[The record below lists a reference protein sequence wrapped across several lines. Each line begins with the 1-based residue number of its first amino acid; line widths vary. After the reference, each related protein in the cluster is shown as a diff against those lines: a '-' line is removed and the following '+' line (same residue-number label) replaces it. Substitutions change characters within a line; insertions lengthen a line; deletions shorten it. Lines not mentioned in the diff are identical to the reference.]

1 MNIYFSKL
9 KWVVKWLNN
18 KYMILTKKNRIDDF
32 TKRGWWGEE
41 TLYSLFQDAVTSSGD
56 QEALVDPEN
65 RADITGDAP
74 KRLSFNEIDKT
85 VERYASIFFEQGLRK
100 DDIALI
106 QLPNVVELPMIYL
119 ALSKLGIICSPIPM
133 QYGAYEIN
141 SIIAETMPKA
151 FISIQTFNNNAH
163 AEQFSSAFTNGEIK
177 LALGEIE
184 NFIDLHNYNPVSDA
198 YESQQLYAQD
208 NPITANDI
216 FTICWTSGTT
226 GTPKGVPRS
235 HNLWLPM
242 AKAAG
247 YVSETEE
254 GDTLLN
260 PFPMINMASIGGFLF
275 NWFLCKGK
283 LIQHHPFD
291 LNVFLNQ
298 IASEDVK
305 YTIAPPAIMNMLLNN
320 PAILDQQDLSS
331 LRCIGC
337 GGAPLSEWMVESF
350 QNTYNLTVQNI
361 FGSNEGA
368 TLLSARN
375 EIEDPHLRAQYF
387 PRFGVDGLDWSNPVS
402 KLVKTKLISVETNKE
417 INEPGQPGELLISG
431 ATVFDG
437 YWNAPEANA
446 EVFDEDGFFRTGDL
460 FEISPEDTEKKF
472 YKFCGRCKDLIIRGG
487 MNISPEELDNLLSSH
502 HKMLEVAVTGYDDD
516 ILGEKVG
523 VVAVVAEGDTISL
536 DEIIDFLK
544 DKQIAKYKM
553 PEDLRVID
561 VLPKNPVGKVLRREL
576 KDLFN

>member
-1 MNIYFSKL
+1 
-9 KWVVKWLNN
+9 
-18 KYMILTKKNRIDDF
+18 MILTKINRIQTF
-32 TKRGWWGEE
+32 TEKGWWGDE
-41 TLYSLFQDAVTSSGD
+41 TLYSLFQDALTSCKK

-65 RADITGDAP
+65 RQDITGDAP
-74 KRLSFNEIDKT
+74 KRLSFDDIDKT
-85 VERYASIFFEQGLRK
+85 VERYATIFFEHGLRK
-100 DDIALI
+100 DDIAII
-106 QLPNVVELPMIYL
+106 QLPNIVELPMVYL

-133 QYGAYEIN
+133 QYGAYEIT
-141 SIIAETMPKA
+141 SIIAETEPKA
-151 FISIQTFNNNAH
+151 FISIETFNSTSH
-163 AEQFSSAFTNGEIK
+163 AEQFSSVFNNGEVK
-177 LALGEIE
+177 FALGEIE
-184 NFIDLHNYNPVSDA
+184 NFINLHDYNPADEY
-198 YESQQLYAQD
+198 YESQQSHVSD

-242 AKAAG
+242 AKAAAF
-247 YVSETEE
+247 VSETEK

-275 NWFLCKGK
+275 NWLLCKGK
-283 LIQHHPFD
+283 LVQHHPFD

-298 IASEDVK
+298 ISSEDVK

-320 PAILDQQDLSS
+320 PAILDKQDLSS

-337 GGAPLSEWMVESF
+337 GGAPLSEWMVETF
-350 QNTYNLTVQNI
+350 QNKYNLTVQNI

-375 EIEDPHLRAQYF
+375 EIEDPHLRAKYF
-387 PRFGVDGLDWSNPVS
+387 PRFGVEGFDWSNPVS
-402 KLVKTKLISVETNKE
+402 KLVKTKLISIETNTE
-417 INEPGQPGELLISG
+417 ISDPGQPGELLISG

-446 EVFDEDGFFRTGDL
+446 EVFDDEGFFRTGDL
-460 FEISPEDTEKKF
+460 FEISPKDTQMRF

-487 MNISPEELDNLLSSH
+487 MNISPEELDNLLSAH
-502 HKMLEVAVTGYDDD
+502 PKMLEVAVTGYDDD

-523 VVAVVAEGDTISL
+523 VVAVVAEGETISL
-536 DEIIDFLK
+536 DEIIEFLR
-544 DKQIAKYKM
+544 DQQIAKYKM
-553 PEDLRVID
+553 PEDLRLID
-561 VLPKNPVGKVLRREL
+561 ALPKNPVGKVLRREL

>member
-1 MNIYFSKL
+1 
-9 KWVVKWLNN
+9 
-18 KYMILTKKNRIDDF
+18 MILSNSKRIQNL
-32 TKRGWWGEE
+32 TKRGWWGED
-41 TLYSLFQDAVTSSGD
+41 TLYSLFQDALISCRD
-56 QEALVDPEN
+56 QEALIDPDNRVDL
-65 RADITGDAP
+65 TGDMP
-74 KRLSFNEIDKT
+74 KRLSFDEIDKT
-85 VERYASIFFEQGLRK
+85 VERYASIFYEQELRK
-100 DDIALI
+100 DDIAII
-106 QLPNVVELPMIYL
+106 QLPNIVELPIVYL
-119 ALSKLGIICSPIPM
+119 ALSKLGVICSPIPM
-133 QYGAYEIN
+133 QYGAYEITN
-141 SIIAETMPKA
+141 IIAETKPKA
-151 FISIQTFNNNAH
+151 FISISIFNNNSH
-163 AEQFSSAFTNGEIK
+163 AEQFSSVFGNGELK
-177 LALGEIE
+177 FALGEIDS
-184 NFIDLHNYNPVSDA
+184 FINLHDCYPASEVYQSQHSYSQANPV
-198 YESQQLYAQD
+198 
-208 NPITANDI
+208 TANDI

-226 GTPKGVPRS
+226 GSPKGVPRS

-242 AKAAG
+242 AKAAA

-275 NWFLCKGK
+275 NWLLCKGK

-298 IASEDVK
+298 ISSEDVK

-320 PAILDQQDLSS
+320 PAILDQKDLSS

-337 GGAPLSEWMVESF
+337 GGAPLSEWMVETF
-350 QNTYNLTVQNI
+350 QNKYNLTVQNI

-368 TLLSARN
+368 SLLSARN

-387 PRFGVDGLDWSNPVS
+387 PRFGVEGLEWSNPVS
-402 KLVKTKLISVETNKE
+402 KLIKTKLISVETGKE

-446 EVFDEDGFFRTGDL
+446 EVFDEEGFFRTGDL
-460 FEISPEDTEKKF
+460 FEISPEDTKKKF

-487 MNISPEELDNLLSSH
+487 MNISPEEMDNLLSSH
-502 HKMLEVAVTGYDDD
+502 PKILEVAVTGYDDD

-523 VVAVVAEGDTISL
+523 VVAVVAEGETILL

-576 KDLFN
+576 RDLFT

>member
-106 QLPNVVELPMIYL
+106 QLPNVVELPMVYL

-141 SIIAETMPKA
+141 SIIAETNPKA

-502 HKMLEVAVTGYDDD
+502 PKMLEVAVTGYDDD

>member
-1 MNIYFSKL
+1 
-9 KWVVKWLNN
+9 
-18 KYMILTKKNRIDDF
+18 MILTKKNRIEDF
-32 TKRGWWGEE
+32 TKRGWWGED
-41 TLYSLFQDAVTSSGD
+41 TLYSLFQDAVSSSGD
-56 QEALVDPEN
+56 QEALIDPLN

-74 KRLSFNEIDKT
+74 KRLSFNEVDKT

-106 QLPNVVELPMIYL
+106 QLPNVVELPIVYL

-141 SIIAETMPKA
+141 SIIAETKPKA
-151 FISIQTFNNNAH
+151 FVSIQTFNKSAH
-163 AEQFSSAFTNGEIK
+163 AEQFLSAFTNNELK
-177 LALGEIE
+177 FALGEIE
-184 NFIDLHNYNPVSDA
+184 NFIDLHTHKPVSET
-198 YESQQLYAQD
+198 YESQQSYVQD

-275 NWFLCKGK
+275 NWLLCKGK
-283 LIQHHPFD
+283 LVQHHPFD

-298 IASEDVK
+298 IVNEDVK

-320 PAILDQQDLSS
+320 PAILDQHDLSS
-331 LRCIGC
+331 LRSIGC

-350 QNTYNLTVQNI
+350 QNKYNLTVQNI

-368 TLLSARN
+368 TLLSARH

-387 PRFGVDGLDWSNPVS
+387 PRFGVEGLDWSNPVS
-402 KLVKTKLISVETNKE
+402 KLVKTKLINVETNKE
-417 INEPGQPGELLISG
+417 INESGQPGELLISG

-446 EVFDEDGFFRTGDL
+446 EVFDEEGFFRTGDL
-460 FEISPEDTEKKF
+460 FEISPEDTDKKF

-502 HKMLEVAVTGYDDD
+502 PKMLEVAVTGYDDE

-523 VVAVVAEGDTISL
+523 VVAVVAKGVTISL

>member
-1 MNIYFSKL
+1 
-9 KWVVKWLNN
+9 
-18 KYMILTKKNRIDDF
+18 MILTKKNRIEDF
-32 TKRGWWGEE
+32 TKRGWWGED

-56 QEALVDPEN
+56 QEALIDPLN
-65 RADITGDAP
+65 RVDITGDAP
-74 KRLSFNEIDKT
+74 KRLSFSEVDKT

-100 DDIALI
+100 DDIAVI
-106 QLPNVVELPMIYL
+106 QLPNVVELPIVYL

-141 SIIAETMPKA
+141 SIIAETKPKA
-151 FISIQTFNNNAH
+151 FISIQTFNKNAH
-163 AEQFSSAFTNGEIK
+163 AEQFLSSFTNNELK
-177 LALGEIE
+177 FALGEIE
-184 NFIDLHNYNPVSDA
+184 NFIDLHTYKPVSET
-198 YESQQLYAQD
+198 YESQQSYSQD

-247 YVSETEE
+247 YVSEIEE

-275 NWFLCKGK
+275 NWLLCKGK
-283 LIQHHPFD
+283 LVQHHPFD

-298 IASEDVK
+298 IVNEDVK

-331 LRCIGC
+331 LRSIGC

-350 QNTYNLTVQNI
+350 QNKYDLTVQNI

-387 PRFGVDGLDWSNPVS
+387 PRFGVEGLDWSNPVS
-402 KLVKTKLISVETNKE
+402 KLVKTKLISVEANKE

-437 YWNAPEANA
+437 YWKAPEANA
-446 EVFDEDGFFRTGDL
+446 AVFDEEGFFRTGDL
-460 FEISPEDTEKKF
+460 FEISPEDTDKKF

-502 HKMLEVAVTGYDDD
+502 PKILEVAVTGYDDD

-523 VVAVVAEGDTISL
+523 VVAVVAEGETISL

-561 VLPKNPVGKVLRREL
+561 VLPKNPVGKVLRRDL

>member
-1 MNIYFSKL
+1 
-9 KWVVKWLNN
+9 
-18 KYMILTKKNRIDDF
+18 MILTGKNRIEDF
-32 TKRGWWGEE
+32 TKRGWWGED
-41 TLYSLFQDAVTSSGD
+41 TLYSLFQDALNSCDG

-65 RADITGDAP
+65 RLVITGDAP
-74 KRLSFNEIDKT
+74 KRLSFQEIDET
-85 VERYASIFFEQGLRK
+85 VERFASIFFEQGLRK
-100 DDIALI
+100 DDIAII
-106 QLPNVVELPMIYL
+106 QLPNVVELPMVYL

-133 QYGAYEIN
+133 QYGAYEIA
-141 SIIAETMPKA
+141 SIITETTPKA
-151 FISIQTFNNNAH
+151 FISIQTFNNNDH
-163 AEQFSSAFTNGEIK
+163 AEQFSSIFNNGELK
-177 LALGEIE
+177 FALGVID
-184 NFIDLHNYNPVSDA
+184 NFINLYDYNPASDS
-198 YESQQLYAQD
+198 YKTQQSYAKK
-208 NPITANDI
+208 NLITANDI

-242 AKAAG
+242 AKAAAF
-247 YVSETEE
+247 VSETEE

-275 NWFLCKGK
+275 NWLLCKGK
-283 LIQHHPFD
+283 LVQHHPFD
-291 LNVFLNQ
+291 LNVFLTQ
-298 IASEDVK
+298 ISSEDVK

-320 PAILDQQDLSS
+320 PAILGQQDLSS

-350 QNTYNLTVQNI
+350 QNKYNLTVQNI

-368 TLLSARN
+368 TLLSSRN
-375 EIEDPHLRAQYF
+375 EIEDPHVRAQYF
-387 PRFGVDGLDWSNPVS
+387 PRFGVEGLEWSNPVS
-402 KLVKTKLISVETNKE
+402 KLVKTKLICVETNEE
-417 INEPGQPGELLISG
+417 IHEPGQPGELLIFG

-446 EVFDEDGFFRTGDL
+446 EVFDKDGFFRTGDL
-460 FEISPEDTEKKF
+460 FEISPEDTKNKY

-502 HKMLEVAVTGYDDD
+502 PKMLEVAVTGYDDE

-523 VVAVVAEGDTISL
+523 VVAVVAEGETL
-536 DEIIDFLK
+536 LLEEIIDFLK
-544 DKQIAKYKM
+544 GKQIAKYKL
-553 PEDLRVID
+553 PEDLRVINM
-561 VLPKNPVGKVLRREL
+561 LPKNPVGKVLRREL

>member
-1 MNIYFSKL
+1 
-9 KWVVKWLNN
+9 
-18 KYMILTKKNRIDDF
+18 MILTKKNRIEDF
-32 TKRGWWGEE
+32 TKRGWWGED

-56 QEALVDPEN
+56 QEALIDPLN
-65 RADITGDAP
+65 RVDITGDAP
-74 KRLSFNEIDKT
+74 KRLSFSEVDKT

-100 DDIALI
+100 DDIAVI
-106 QLPNVVELPMIYL
+106 QLPNVVELPIVYL

-141 SIIAETMPKA
+141 SIIAETKPKA
-151 FISIQTFNNNAH
+151 FISIQTFNKSAH
-163 AEQFSSAFTNGEIK
+163 AEQFLSAFTNNELK
-177 LALGEIE
+177 FALGEIE
-184 NFIDLHNYNPVSDA
+184 NFIDLHTYKPVSET
-198 YESQQLYAQD
+198 YESQQSYSQD

-275 NWFLCKGK
+275 NWLLCKGK
-283 LIQHHPFD
+283 LVQHHPFD

-298 IASEDVK
+298 IVNEDVK

-320 PAILDQQDLSS
+320 PAILEQHDLSS
-331 LRCIGC
+331 LRSIGC

-350 QNTYNLTVQNI
+350 QNKYNLTVQNI

-368 TLLSARN
+368 TLLSARH

-387 PRFGVDGLDWSNPVS
+387 PRFGIEGLDWSNPVS
-402 KLVKTKLISVETNKE
+402 KLVKTKLINVETNKE
-417 INEPGQPGELLISG
+417 INESGQPGELLISG

-446 EVFDEDGFFRTGDL
+446 EVFDEEGFFRTGDL
-460 FEISPEDTEKKF
+460 FEISPEDTDKKF

-502 HKMLEVAVTGYDDD
+502 PKMLEVAVTGYDDE

-523 VVAVVAEGDTISL
+523 VVAVVAKGVTISL

-576 KDLFN
+576 KNLFN

>member
-1 MNIYFSKL
+1 
-9 KWVVKWLNN
+9 
-18 KYMILTKKNRIDDF
+18 MILSNKNRIQDF
-32 TKRGWWGEE
+32 TSRGWWGND
-41 TLYSLFQDAVTSSGD
+41 TLYSLFQDAYSSCAD

-65 RADITGDAP
+65 RLNITGDSP
-74 KRLSFNEIDKT
+74 KRLTYHEIHET
-85 VERYASIFFEQGLRK
+85 VERYASIFYEHGLRR
-100 DDIALI
+100 DDIVII
-106 QLPNVVELPMIYL
+106 QLPNVVELPMVYL

-133 QYGAYEIN
+133 QYGAYEITN
-141 SIIAETMPKA
+141 IIDETNPKA
-151 FISIQTFNNNAH
+151 FVSIQIFNGSSH
-163 AEQFSSAFTNGEIK
+163 AEKFSSVFINDELKFSLGSIDGFTNLHECQ
-177 LALGEIE
+177 LSDQAE
-184 NFIDLHNYNPVSDA
+184 NAQQSYAEKNPAS
-198 YESQQLYAQD
+198 
-208 NPITANDI
+208 ANDI

-242 AKAAG
+242 AKAAAF
-247 YVSETEE
+247 VSETEE

-275 NWFLCKGK
+275 NWLLCKGK

-291 LNVFLNQ
+291 LNVFLAQ
-298 IASEDVK
+298 ISNEKVK

-320 PAILDQQDLSS
+320 PAILDQQDFSS
-331 LRCIGC
+331 LRSIGC

-350 QNTYNLTVQNI
+350 QNKYNLTVQNI

-375 EIEDPHLRAQYF
+375 EIEDPNLRAKYF
-387 PRFGVDGLDWSNPVS
+387 PRFGVEGLAWSNPVS
-402 KLVKTKLISVETNKE
+402 NLVRTKLVDVETKEEIQESNK
-417 INEPGQPGELLISG
+417 PGELLISG

-437 YWNAPEANA
+437 YWNAPDANA
-446 EVFDEDGFFRTGDL
+446 EVFDAEGYFRTGDL
-460 FEISPEDTEKKF
+460 FEISPKDTQQKY

-502 HKMLEVAVTGYDDD
+502 PKMLEVAVTGYHDE

-523 VVAVVAEGDTISL
+523 VVAVVVEGETL
-536 DEIIDFLK
+536 TLEEVIDFLK
-544 DKQIAKYKM
+544 DKQIAKYKL

-576 KDLFN
+576 KGLFN

>member
-1 MNIYFSKL
+1 
-9 KWVVKWLNN
+9 
-18 KYMILTKKNRIDDF
+18 MILTKKNRIETF
-32 TKRGWWGEE
+32 TQKGWWGED
-41 TLYSLFQDAVTSSGD
+41 TLYSLFQDALTSCKN

-65 RADITGDAP
+65 REDITGDIP
-74 KRLSFNEIDKT
+74 KRLSFDDIDKT
-85 VERYASIFFEQGLRK
+85 VERYAAIFFEQGLRK
-100 DDIALI
+100 DDIAII
-106 QLPNVVELPMIYL
+106 QLPNVVELPMVYL

-133 QYGAYEIN
+133 QYGAYEIT
-141 SIIAETMPKA
+141 SIIAESKPKA
-151 FISIQTFNNNAH
+151 FISTETFNSNSH
-163 AEQFSSAFTNGEIK
+163 AEQFSSIFNNGEVK
-177 LALGEIE
+177 FALGEIE
-184 NFIDLHNYNPVSDA
+184 NFINLHDCNPADES
-198 YESQQLYAQD
+198 YESQQSYVLD
-208 NPITANDI
+208 NSITANDI

-242 AKAAG
+242 AKAAAF
-247 YVSETEE
+247 VSETEK

-275 NWFLCKGK
+275 NWLLCKGK
-283 LIQHHPFD
+283 LVQHHPFD

-298 IASEDVK
+298 ISSEDVK

-337 GGAPLSEWMVESF
+337 GGAPLSEWMVKTF
-350 QNTYNLTVQNI
+350 QNKYNLTVQNI

-375 EIEDPHLRAQYF
+375 EIEDPLLRAKYF
-387 PRFGVDGLDWSNPVS
+387 PRFGVEGFDWSNPVS
-402 KLVKTKLISVETNKE
+402 KLVRTKLVSVETNAE
-417 INEPGQPGELLISG
+417 IIEPDQPGELLISG

-446 EVFDEDGFFRTGDL
+446 EVFDEEGFFKTGDL
-460 FEISPEDTEKKF
+460 FEISPEDTQMRF

-487 MNISPEELDNLLSSH
+487 MNISPEELDNLLSAH
-502 HKMLEVAVTGYDDD
+502 PKMLEVAVTGYDDD

-523 VVAVVAEGDTISL
+523 VVAVVAEGETISL
-536 DEIIDFLK
+536 EEIIEFLR
-544 DKQIAKYKM
+544 DQQIAKYKM
-553 PEDLRVID
+553 PEDLRLID
-561 VLPKNPVGKVLRREL
+561 ALPKNPVGKVLRREL

>member
-1 MNIYFSKL
+1 
-9 KWVVKWLNN
+9 
-18 KYMILTKKNRIDDF
+18 MILTKKNRIEDF
-32 TKRGWWGEE
+32 TKRGWWGED
-41 TLYSLFQDAVTSSGD
+41 TLYSLFQDAVSSSGD
-56 QEALVDPEN
+56 QEALIDPLN

-74 KRLSFNEIDKT
+74 KRLSFNEVDKT

-106 QLPNVVELPMIYL
+106 QLPNVVELPIVYL

-141 SIIAETMPKA
+141 SIIAETKPKA
-151 FISIQTFNNNAH
+151 FVSIQTFNKSAH
-163 AEQFSSAFTNGEIK
+163 AEQFLSAFTNNELK
-177 LALGEIE
+177 FALGEIE
-184 NFIDLHNYNPVSDA
+184 NFIDLHTHKPVSET
-198 YESQQLYAQD
+198 YESQQSYVQD

-275 NWFLCKGK
+275 NWLLCKGK
-283 LIQHHPFD
+283 LVQHHPFD

-298 IASEDVK
+298 IVNEDVK

-320 PAILDQQDLSS
+320 PAILDQHDLSS
-331 LRCIGC
+331 LRSIGC

-350 QNTYNLTVQNI
+350 QNKYNLTVQNI

-368 TLLSARN
+368 TLLSARH

-387 PRFGVDGLDWSNPVS
+387 PRFGVEGLDWSNPVS
-402 KLVKTKLISVETNKE
+402 KLVKTKLISVETNS
-417 INEPGQPGELLISG
+417 LM
-431 ATVFDG
+431 
-437 YWNAPEANA
+437 
-446 EVFDEDGFFRTGDL
+446 
-460 FEISPEDTEKKF
+460 
-472 YKFCGRCKDLIIRGG
+472 KD
-487 MNISPEELDNLLSSH
+487 M
-502 HKMLEVAVTGYDDD
+502 
-516 ILGEKVG
+516 
-523 VVAVVAEGDTISL
+523 
-536 DEIIDFLK
+536 
-544 DKQIAKYKM
+544 Q
-553 PEDLRVID
+553 
-561 VLPKNPVGKVLRREL
+561 
-576 KDLFN
+576 

>member
-1 MNIYFSKL
+1 
-9 KWVVKWLNN
+9 
-18 KYMILTKKNRIDDF
+18 MILTKKNRIDDF

-65 RADITGDAP
+65 RVDITGDDP

-106 QLPNVVELPMIYL
+106 QLPNVVELPMVYL

-141 SIIAETMPKA
+141 SIISETNPKA
-151 FISIQTFNNNAH
+151 FISIQTFNQNAH
-163 AEQFSSAFTNGEIK
+163 AEQFSLAFTNDE
-177 LALGEIE
+177 LMFALGKID
-184 NFIDLHNYNPVSDA
+184 NFIDLHTYNPMSET
-198 YESQQLYAQD
+198 YEFQQSYAQD

-275 NWFLCKGK
+275 NWLLCKGK
-283 LIQHHPFD
+283 LVQHHPFD

-298 IASEDVK
+298 IASENVK

-368 TLLSARN
+368 SLLSARN

-387 PRFGVDGLDWSNPVS
+387 PRFGVEGLDWSNPVS
-402 KLVKTKLISVETNKE
+402 KLIKTKLVSVDTNKE
-417 INEPGQPGELLISG
+417 IHESGQPGELLISG

-446 EVFDEDGFFRTGDL
+446 EVFDEEGFFRTGDL

-502 HKMLEVAVTGYDDD
+502 PKMLEVAVTGYDDD

-523 VVAVVAEGDTISL
+523 VVAVVAEGETISL

-544 DKQIAKYKM
+544 GKQIAKYKM

-561 VLPKNPVGKVLRREL
+561 ILPKNPVGKVLRREL

>member
-1 MNIYFSKL
+1 
-9 KWVVKWLNN
+9 
-18 KYMILTKKNRIDDF
+18 MILTKKNRIEVF
-32 TKRGWWGEE
+32 TKRGWWGED
-41 TLYSLFQDAVTSSGD
+41 TLYSLFQDAVSSSGD
-56 QEALVDPEN
+56 QEALIDPLN

-74 KRLSFNEIDKT
+74 KRLSFNEVDKT

-106 QLPNVVELPMIYL
+106 QLPNVVELPIVYL

-141 SIIAETMPKA
+141 SIIAETKPKA
-151 FISIQTFNNNAH
+151 FISIQTFNKSAH
-163 AEQFSSAFTNGEIK
+163 AEQFLSAFTNNELK
-177 LALGEIE
+177 FALGEIE
-184 NFIDLHNYNPVSDA
+184 NFIDLHTHKPVSET
-198 YESQQLYAQD
+198 YESQQSYAQD

-275 NWFLCKGK
+275 NWLLCKGK
-283 LIQHHPFD
+283 LVQHHPFD

-298 IASEDVK
+298 IVNEDVK

-320 PAILDQQDLSS
+320 PAILDQHDLSS
-331 LRCIGC
+331 LRSIGC

-350 QNTYNLTVQNI
+350 QNKYNLTVQNI

-368 TLLSARN
+368 TLLSARH

-387 PRFGVDGLDWSNPVS
+387 PRFGVEGLDWSNPVS
-402 KLVKTKLISVETNKE
+402 KLVKTKLINVETNKE
-417 INEPGQPGELLISG
+417 INESGQPGELLISG

-446 EVFDEDGFFRTGDL
+446 EVFDEEGFFRTGDL
-460 FEISPEDTEKKF
+460 FEISPEDTDKKF
-472 YKFCGRCKDLIIRGG
+472 YKFCGRWKDLIIRGG

-502 HKMLEVAVTGYDDD
+502 PKMLEVAVTGYDDE

-523 VVAVVAEGDTISL
+523 VVAVVAKGVTISL

-561 VLPKNPVGKVLRREL
+561 VLPKNPVGKVLRL
-576 KDLFN
+576 SLIHI

>member
-1 MNIYFSKL
+1 
-9 KWVVKWLNN
+9 
-18 KYMILTKKNRIDDF
+18 MILTNKKRIEDF
-32 TKRGWWGEE
+32 IKKGWWGED
-41 TLYSLFQDAVTSSGD
+41 TLHSLFQEALSACGD

-65 RADITGDAP
+65 RSVITGDDP
-74 KRLSFNEIDKT
+74 KRLSFKEINGF
-85 VERYASIFFEQGLRK
+85 VESYATTFYEQGLRK
-100 DDIALI
+100 DDIAII
-106 QLPNVVELPMIYL
+106 QLPNVVELPIVYL

-133 QYGAYEIN
+133 QYGAYEITN
-141 SIIAETMPKA
+141 IIHETNPKA
-151 FISIQTFNNNAH
+151 FISIATFSGTDH
-163 AEQFSSAFTNGEIK
+163 AKQFSSVFNNSELK
-177 LALGEIE
+177 FSLGEVDG
-184 NFIDLHNYNPVSDA
+184 FIDLNTSKSEIEIMEA
-198 YESQQLYAQD
+198 QQLYAKD
-208 NPITANDI
+208 NPITADDI

-242 AKAAG
+242 AKAAAF
-247 YVSETEE
+247 VSETEE

-275 NWFLCKGK
+275 NWLLCKGK
-283 LIQHHPFD
+283 LVQHHPFD
-291 LNVFLNQ
+291 LNVFLTQ
-298 IASEDVK
+298 ISTESVK

-337 GGAPLSEWMVESF
+337 GGAPLSEWMVETF
-350 QNTYNLTVQNI
+350 QMKYDLTVQNI

-368 TLLSARN
+368 SLLSARN
-375 EIEDPHLRAQYF
+375 EIEDPSLRAKYF

-402 KLVKTKLISVETNKE
+402 KLVKTKLVSVETNEE
-417 INEPGQPGELLISG
+417 IFEPEKPGELLISG

-437 YWNAPEANA
+437 YWNAPDANE
-446 EVFDEDGFFRTGDL
+446 EVFDEDGYFRTGDL
-460 FEISPEDTEKKF
+460 FEISPDDTQKKY

-502 HKMLEVAVTGYDDD
+502 PKMLEVAVTGYDDE

-523 VVAVVAEGDTISL
+523 VVAVVAEGETLTL
-536 DEIIDFLK
+536 DEVNDFLK

>member
-1 MNIYFSKL
+1 
-9 KWVVKWLNN
+9 
-18 KYMILTKKNRIDDF
+18 MILTKKNRIQTF
-32 TKRGWWGEE
+32 TEKGWWGKD
-41 TLYSLFQDAVTSSGD
+41 TLYSLFQDALTSCKD
-56 QEALVDPEN
+56 KEALVDPEN
-65 RADITGDAP
+65 REDITGDAP
-74 KRLSFNEIDKT
+74 KRLSFADIDKT
-85 VERYASIFFEQGLRK
+85 VERYATMFFEQGLRK
-100 DDIALI
+100 DDIAII
-106 QLPNVVELPMIYL
+106 QLPNVVELPMVYL

-133 QYGAYEIN
+133 QYGAYEIT
-141 SIIAETMPKA
+141 SIIAETKPKA
-151 FISIQTFNNNAH
+151 FISTETFNSNAH
-163 AEQFSSAFTNGEIK
+163 AEKFSSIFNNGEVK
-177 LALGEIE
+177 FALGEIE
-184 NFIDLHNYNPVSDA
+184 NFINLHDSNPTDES
-198 YESQQLYAQD
+198 YESQQSYALD
-208 NPITANDI
+208 NQITANDI

-242 AKAAG
+242 AKAAAF
-247 YVSETEE
+247 VSETEE

-275 NWFLCKGK
+275 NWLLCKGK
-283 LIQHHPFD
+283 LVQHHPFD

-298 IASEDVK
+298 ISSEDVK

-350 QNTYNLTVQNI
+350 QNKYNLTVQNI

-387 PRFGVDGLDWSNPVS
+387 PRFGVEGFDWSNPVS
-402 KLVKTKLISVETNKE
+402 KLVKTKLISVETNTE
-417 INEPGQPGELLISG
+417 ITDPGQPGELLISG

-446 EVFDEDGFFRTGDL
+446 EVFDEAGFFRTGDL
-460 FEISPEDTEKKF
+460 FEISPEDTQMRF

-502 HKMLEVAVTGYDDD
+502 PKMLEVAVTGYDDD

-523 VVAVVAEGDTISL
+523 VVAVVAEGETISL
-536 DEIIDFLK
+536 EEIIEFLK
-544 DKQIAKYKM
+544 DQQIAKYKM
-553 PEDLRVID
+553 PEDLRLID

>member
-1 MNIYFSKL
+1 
-9 KWVVKWLNN
+9 
-18 KYMILTKKNRIDDF
+18 MILTKKNRIQTF
-32 TKRGWWGEE
+32 TEKGWWGKD
-41 TLYSLFQDAVTSSGD
+41 TLYSLFQDALTSCKD

-65 RADITGDAP
+65 REDITGDAP
-74 KRLSFNEIDKT
+74 KRLSFDDIDKT
-85 VERYASIFFEQGLRK
+85 VERYATIFFEQGLRK
-100 DDIALI
+100 DDIAII
-106 QLPNVVELPMIYL
+106 QLPNIVELPMVYL

-133 QYGAYEIN
+133 QYGAYEIT
-141 SIIAETMPKA
+141 SIIAETEPKA
-151 FISIQTFNNNAH
+151 FISIETFNSTSH
-163 AEQFSSAFTNGEIK
+163 AEQFSSVFNNGEVK
-177 LALGEIE
+177 FALGEIE
-184 NFIDLHNYNPVSDA
+184 NFINLHDYNPADEY
-198 YESQQLYAQD
+198 YESQQSHVSD

-242 AKAAG
+242 AKAAAF
-247 YVSETEE
+247 VSETEK

-275 NWFLCKGK
+275 NWLLCKGK
-283 LIQHHPFD
+283 LVQHHPFD

-298 IASEDVK
+298 ILSEDVK

-337 GGAPLSEWMVESF
+337 GGAPLSEWMVETF
-350 QNTYNLTVQNI
+350 QNKYNLTVQNI

-375 EIEDPHLRAQYF
+375 EIEDPLLRAKYF
-387 PRFGVDGLDWSNPVS
+387 PRFGVEGFDWSNPVS
-402 KLVKTKLISVETNKE
+402 KLVRTKLVSVETNAE
-417 INEPGQPGELLISG
+417 IIEPGQPGELLISG

-446 EVFDEDGFFRTGDL
+446 EVFDEEGFFKTGDL
-460 FEISPEDTEKKF
+460 FEISPEDTQMRF

-487 MNISPEELDNLLSSH
+487 MNISPEELDNLLSAH
-502 HKMLEVAVTGYDDD
+502 PKMLEVAVTGYDDD

-523 VVAVVAEGDTISL
+523 VVAVVAEGETISL
-536 DEIIDFLK
+536 DEIIEFLR
-544 DKQIAKYKM
+544 DQQIAKYKM
-553 PEDLRVID
+553 PEDLRLID
-561 VLPKNPVGKVLRREL
+561 ALPKNPVGKVLRREL

>member
-1 MNIYFSKL
+1 
-9 KWVVKWLNN
+9 
-18 KYMILTKKNRIDDF
+18 MILTKKNRIEDF
-32 TKRGWWGEE
+32 TKRGWWGED
-41 TLYSLFQDAVTSSGD
+41 TLYSLFQDAVSSSGD
-56 QEALVDPEN
+56 QEALIDPLN

-74 KRLSFNEIDKT
+74 KRLSFNEVDKT

-106 QLPNVVELPMIYL
+106 QLPNVVELPIVYL

-141 SIIAETMPKA
+141 SIIAETKPKA
-151 FISIQTFNNNAH
+151 FISIQTFNKSAH
-163 AEQFSSAFTNGEIK
+163 AEQFLSAFTNNELK
-177 LALGEIE
+177 FALGEIE
-184 NFIDLHNYNPVSDA
+184 NFIDLHTHKPVSET
-198 YESQQLYAQD
+198 YESQQSYVQD

-275 NWFLCKGK
+275 NWLLCKGK
-283 LIQHHPFD
+283 LVQHHPFD

-298 IASEDVK
+298 IVNEGVK

-320 PAILDQQDLSS
+320 PAILEQHDLSS
-331 LRCIGC
+331 LRSIGC

-350 QNTYNLTVQNI
+350 QNKYNLTVQNI

-368 TLLSARN
+368 TLLSARH

-387 PRFGVDGLDWSNPVS
+387 PRFGVEGLDWSNPVS
-402 KLVKTKLISVETNKE
+402 KLVKTKLINVETNKE
-417 INEPGQPGELLISG
+417 INESGQPGELLISG

-446 EVFDEDGFFRTGDL
+446 EVFDEEGFFRTGDL
-460 FEISPEDTEKKF
+460 FEISPEDTDKKF

-502 HKMLEVAVTGYDDD
+502 PKMLEVAVTGYDDE

-523 VVAVVAEGDTISL
+523 VVAVVAKGVTISL

>member
-1 MNIYFSKL
+1 
-9 KWVVKWLNN
+9 
-18 KYMILTKKNRIDDF
+18 MILTKKNRIEDF
-32 TKRGWWGEE
+32 TKRGWWGED
-41 TLYSLFQDAVTSSGD
+41 TLYSLFQDAVSSSGD
-56 QEALVDPEN
+56 QEALIDPLN

-74 KRLSFNEIDKT
+74 KRLSFNEVDKT

-106 QLPNVVELPMIYL
+106 QLPNVVELPIVYL

-141 SIIAETMPKA
+141 SIIAETKPKA
-151 FISIQTFNNNAH
+151 FISIQTFNKSAH
-163 AEQFSSAFTNGEIK
+163 AEQFLSAFTNNELK
-177 LALGEIE
+177 FALGEIE
-184 NFIDLHNYNPVSDA
+184 NFIDLHTYKPVSET
-198 YESQQLYAQD
+198 YESQQSYSQD

-275 NWFLCKGK
+275 NWLLCRGK
-283 LIQHHPFD
+283 LVQHHPFD

-298 IASEDVK
+298 IVNEDVK

-320 PAILDQQDLSS
+320 PAILDQHDLSS
-331 LRCIGC
+331 LRSIGC

-350 QNTYNLTVQNI
+350 QNKYNLTVQNI

-368 TLLSARN
+368 TLLSARH

-387 PRFGVDGLDWSNPVS
+387 PRFGVEGLDWSNPVS
-402 KLVKTKLISVETNKE
+402 KLVKTKLINVETNKE
-417 INEPGQPGELLISG
+417 INESGQPGELLISG

-446 EVFDEDGFFRTGDL
+446 EVFDEEGFFRTGDL
-460 FEISPEDTEKKF
+460 FEISPEDTDKKF

-502 HKMLEVAVTGYDDD
+502 PKMLEVAVTGYDDE

-523 VVAVVAEGDTISL
+523 VVAVVAKGVTISL

>member
-1 MNIYFSKL
+1 
-9 KWVVKWLNN
+9 
-18 KYMILTKKNRIDDF
+18 MILTNKKRIERF
-32 TKRGWWGEE
+32 VSNGWWGEA
-41 TLYSLFQDAVTSSGD
+41 TLYSIFQEALNACSD

-65 RADITGDAP
+65 RLVITGDIP
-74 KRLSFNEIDKT
+74 QRLSFKEINVI
-85 VERYASIFFEQGLRK
+85 VEKYAAIFYEKGLRK
-100 DDIALI
+100 DDIVII

-133 QYGAYEIN
+133 QYGAFEIA
-141 SIIAETMPKA
+141 SIVNETNPKA
-151 FISIQTFNNNAH
+151 FISIASFNGKAH
-163 AEQFSSAFTNGEIK
+163 AKELISSFINGEIK
-177 LALGEIE
+177 FSLGEVE
-184 NFIDLHNYNPVSDA
+184 HFIDLNSSEPGS
-198 YESQQLYAQD
+198 ETMKSQQAYAQD
-208 NPITANDI
+208 NPISANDI

-242 AKAAG
+242 AKAAAF
-247 YVSETEE
+247 VSNTEE
-254 GDTLLN
+254 GDALLN

-275 NWFLCKGK
+275 NWLLCKGK
-283 LIQHHPFD
+283 LVQHHPFD
-291 LNVFLNQ
+291 LNIFLNQ
-298 IASEDVK
+298 ISNENIK

-337 GGAPLSEWMVESF
+337 GGAPLSEWMVKTF
-350 QNTYNLTVQNI
+350 QNKYNLTVQNI

-368 TLLSARN
+368 TLLSSRN
-375 EIEDPHLRAQYF
+375 EIDDPNLRAKYF
-387 PRFGVDGLDWSNPVS
+387 PRFGVDGLNWSNPVS
-402 KLVKTKLISVETNKE
+402 KIVKTKLISLETNEE
-417 INEPGQPGELLISG
+417 IVEPGKPGELLISG

-446 EVFDEDGFFRTGDL
+446 EVFDEDGYFRTGDL
-460 FEISPEDTEKKF
+460 FEISPDNTEKKY

-502 HKMLEVAVTGYDDD
+502 PKMLEVAVTAYDDE

-523 VVAVVAEGDTISL
+523 VVAVVIEGETLTLS
-536 DEIIDFLK
+536 EVIDFLK

-553 PEDLRVID
+553 PEKLRVID

-576 KDLFN
+576 KELFA

>member
-1 MNIYFSKL
+1 
-9 KWVVKWLNN
+9 
-18 KYMILTKKNRIDDF
+18 MILTKKNRIEVF
-32 TKRGWWGEE
+32 TKRGWWGED
-41 TLYSLFQDAVTSSGD
+41 TLYSLFQDAVSSSGD
-56 QEALVDPEN
+56 QEALIDPLN

-74 KRLSFNEIDKT
+74 KRLSFNEVDKT

-106 QLPNVVELPMIYL
+106 QLPNVVELPIVYL

-141 SIIAETMPKA
+141 SIIAETKPKA
-151 FISIQTFNNNAH
+151 FISIQTFNKSAH
-163 AEQFSSAFTNGEIK
+163 AEQFLSAFTNNELK
-177 LALGEIE
+177 FALGEIE
-184 NFIDLHNYNPVSDA
+184 NFIDLHTHKPVSET
-198 YESQQLYAQD
+198 YESQQSYAQD

-275 NWFLCKGK
+275 NWLLCKGK
-283 LIQHHPFD
+283 LVQHHPFD

-298 IASEDVK
+298 IVNEDVK

-320 PAILDQQDLSS
+320 PAILDQHDLSS
-331 LRCIGC
+331 LRSIGC

-350 QNTYNLTVQNI
+350 QNKYNLTVQNI

-368 TLLSARN
+368 TLLSARH

-387 PRFGVDGLDWSNPVS
+387 PRFGVEGLDWSNPVS
-402 KLVKTKLISVETNKE
+402 KLVKTKLINVETNKE
-417 INEPGQPGELLISG
+417 INESGQPGELLISG

-446 EVFDEDGFFRTGDL
+446 EVFDEEGFFRTGDL
-460 FEISPEDTEKKF
+460 FEISPEDTDKKF

-502 HKMLEVAVTGYDDD
+502 PKMLEVAVTGYDDE

-523 VVAVVAEGDTISL
+523 VVAVVAKGVTISL

>member
-1 MNIYFSKL
+1 
-9 KWVVKWLNN
+9 
-18 KYMILTKKNRIDDF
+18 MILTSKNRIKDF
-32 TKRGWWGEE
+32 VERGWWGED
-41 TLYSLFQDAVTSSGD
+41 TLYSLFQEALHSCGG

-65 RADITGDAP
+65 RLTITGDAP
-74 KRLSFNEIDKT
+74 KRLSFKDINEI
-85 VERYASIFFEQGLRK
+85 VERYAATFYEQGLRK
-100 DDIALI
+100 DDIAII
-106 QLPNVVELPMIYL
+106 QLPNVVELPIVYL

-133 QYGAYEIN
+133 QYGAYEIT
-141 SIIAETMPKA
+141 SIVNEINPKA
-151 FISIQTFNNNAH
+151 FVSIAAFNSNAH
-163 AEQFSSAFTNGEIK
+163 AEQFSSIFNNGEFK
-177 LALGEIE
+177 FSLGKVDGS
-184 NFIDLHNYNPVSDA
+184 IDLNSSKPASDVI
-198 YESQQLYAQD
+198 ESQQLYSKD
-208 NPITANDI
+208 NPVTADDI

-242 AKAAG
+242 AKAAAF
-247 YVSETEE
+247 VSETEE

-275 NWFLCKGK
+275 NWLLCKGK
-283 LIQHHPFD
+283 LVQHHPFD
-291 LNVFLNQ
+291 LNVFLTQ
-298 IASEDVK
+298 ISNEDIK
-305 YTIAPPAIMNMLLNN
+305 YTIAPPAIMNMLLNS

-337 GGAPLSEWMVESF
+337 GGAPLSEWMVETF
-350 QNTYNLTVQNI
+350 QNKYNLTVQNI

-375 EIEDPHLRAQYF
+375 EIENPKLRAKYF
-387 PRFGVDGLDWSNPVS
+387 PRFGIKGLDWSNPVS
-402 KLVKTKLISVETNKE
+402 KLVKTKLISVETNEE
-417 INEPGQPGELLISG
+417 IFEPEQPGELLISG

-446 EVFDEDGFFRTGDL
+446 EVFDEDGYFRTGDL
-460 FEISPEDTEKKF
+460 FEISPEDTQRKY

-502 HKMLEVAVTGYDDD
+502 PKMLEVAVTGYDDE

-523 VVAVVAEGDTISL
+523 VVAVVAEGETLTL
-536 DEIIDFLK
+536 DEIIDYLK
-544 DKQIAKYKM
+544 DKKIAKYKM

-576 KDLFN
+576 KELFN

>member
-1 MNIYFSKL
+1 
-9 KWVVKWLNN
+9 LNAC
-18 KYMILTKKNRIDDF
+18 
-32 TKRGWWGEE
+32 
-41 TLYSLFQDAVTSSGD
+41 SD

-65 RADITGDAP
+65 RLVITGDIP
-74 KRLSFNEIDKT
+74 QRLSFKEINVI
-85 VERYASIFFEQGLRK
+85 VEKYAAIFYEKGLRK
-100 DDIALI
+100 DDIVII

-133 QYGAYEIN
+133 QYGAFEIA
-141 SIIAETMPKA
+141 SIVNETNPKA
-151 FISIQTFNNNAH
+151 FISIASFNGKAH
-163 AEQFSSAFTNGEIK
+163 AKELISSFTNGEIK
-177 LALGEIE
+177 FSLGEVE
-184 NFIDLHNYNPVSDA
+184 QFIDLNSSEPGS
-198 YESQQLYAQD
+198 ETMKSQQAYAQD
-208 NPITANDI
+208 NPISANDI

-242 AKAAG
+242 AKAAAF
-247 YVSETEE
+247 VSNTEE
-254 GDTLLN
+254 GDALLN

-275 NWFLCKGK
+275 NWLLCKGK
-283 LIQHHPFD
+283 LVQHHPFD

-298 IASEDVK
+298 ISNENIK

-337 GGAPLSEWMVESF
+337 GGAPLSEWMVKTF
-350 QNTYNLTVQNI
+350 QNKYDLTVQNI

-368 TLLSARN
+368 TLLSSRN
-375 EIEDPHLRAQYF
+375 EIDDPNLRAKYF
-387 PRFGVDGLDWSNPVS
+387 PRFGVDGLNWSNPVS
-402 KLVKTKLISVETNKE
+402 KIVKTKLISLETNEE
-417 INEPGQPGELLISG
+417 IVEPGKPGELLISG

-446 EVFDEDGFFRTGDL
+446 EVFDEDGYFRTGDL
-460 FEISPEDTEKKF
+460 FEISPDDTEKKY

-502 HKMLEVAVTGYDDD
+502 PKMLEVAVTAYDDE

-523 VVAVVAEGDTISL
+523 VVAVVIEGETLTLS
-536 DEIIDFLK
+536 EVIDFLK

-553 PEDLRVID
+553 PEKLRVID

-576 KDLFN
+576 KELFA

>member
-1 MNIYFSKL
+1 
-9 KWVVKWLNN
+9 
-18 KYMILTKKNRIDDF
+18 MILTKKNRIQTF
-32 TKRGWWGEE
+32 TEKCWWGKD
-41 TLYSLFQDAVTSSGD
+41 TLYSLFQDALTSCKD

-65 RADITGDAP
+65 REDITGDAP
-74 KRLSFNEIDKT
+74 KRLSFDDIDKT
-85 VERYASIFFEQGLRK
+85 VERYATIFFEQGLRK
-100 DDIALI
+100 DDIAII
-106 QLPNVVELPMIYL
+106 QLPNVVELPMVYL

-133 QYGAYEIN
+133 QYGAYEIT
-141 SIIAETMPKA
+141 SIIAETQPKA
-151 FISIQTFNNNAH
+151 FISTETFNSNAH
-163 AEQFSSAFTNGEIK
+163 AEQFSSIFNNGEVK
-177 LALGEIE
+177 FALGEVE
-184 NFIDLHNYNPVSDA
+184 NFINLHDCNPADES
-198 YESQQLYAQD
+198 YESQQSYVLD
-208 NPITANDI
+208 NSITANDI

-242 AKAAG
+242 AKAAAF
-247 YVSETEE
+247 VSETEK

-275 NWFLCKGK
+275 NWLLCKGK
-283 LIQHHPFD
+283 LVQHHPFD

-298 IASEDVK
+298 ISSEDVK

-337 GGAPLSEWMVESF
+337 GGAPLSEWMVETF
-350 QNTYNLTVQNI
+350 QNKYNLTVQNI

-375 EIEDPHLRAQYF
+375 EIEDPLLRAKYF
-387 PRFGVDGLDWSNPVS
+387 PRFGVEGFDWSNPVS
-402 KLVKTKLISVETNKE
+402 KLVRTKLVSVETNAE
-417 INEPGQPGELLISG
+417 IIEPDQPGELLISG

-446 EVFDEDGFFRTGDL
+446 EVFDEEGFFKTGDL
-460 FEISPEDTEKKF
+460 FEISPEDTQMRF

-487 MNISPEELDNLLSSH
+487 MNISPEELDNLLSAH
-502 HKMLEVAVTGYDDD
+502 PKMLEVAVTGYDDD

-523 VVAVVAEGDTISL
+523 VVAVVAEGETISL
-536 DEIIDFLK
+536 DEIIEFLR
-544 DKQIAKYKM
+544 DQQIAKYKM
-553 PEDLRVID
+553 PEDLRLID
-561 VLPKNPVGKVLRREL
+561 ALPKNPVGKVLRREL

>member
-1 MNIYFSKL
+1 
-9 KWVVKWLNN
+9 
-18 KYMILTKKNRIDDF
+18 MILTKKNRIDDF
-32 TKRGWWGEE
+32 TKRGWWGED
-41 TLYSLFQDAVTSSGD
+41 TLYSLFQDAVSSSGD
-56 QEALVDPEN
+56 QEALIDPLN

-74 KRLSFNEIDKT
+74 KRLSFNEVDKT

-106 QLPNVVELPMIYL
+106 QLPNVVELPIVYL

-141 SIIAETMPKA
+141 SIIAETKPKA
-151 FISIQTFNNNAH
+151 FISIQTFNKSAH
-163 AEQFSSAFTNGEIK
+163 AEQFLSAFTNNELK
-177 LALGEIE
+177 FALGEIE
-184 NFIDLHNYNPVSDA
+184 NFIDLHTHKPVSET
-198 YESQQLYAQD
+198 YESQQSYAQD

-275 NWFLCKGK
+275 NWLLCKGK
-283 LIQHHPFD
+283 LVQHHPFD

-298 IASEDVK
+298 IVNEDVK

-320 PAILDQQDLSS
+320 PAILDQHDLSS
-331 LRCIGC
+331 LRSIGC

-350 QNTYNLTVQNI
+350 QNKYNLTVQNI

-368 TLLSARN
+368 TLLSARH

-387 PRFGVDGLDWSNPVS
+387 PRFGVEGLDWSNPVS
-402 KLVKTKLISVETNKE
+402 KLVKTKLINVETNKE
-417 INEPGQPGELLISG
+417 INESGQPGELLISG

-446 EVFDEDGFFRTGDL
+446 EVFDEEGFFRTGDL
-460 FEISPEDTEKKF
+460 FEISPEDTDKKF

-502 HKMLEVAVTGYDDD
+502 PKMLEVAVTGYDDE

-523 VVAVVAEGDTISL
+523 VVAVVAKGVTISL

>member
-1 MNIYFSKL
+1 
-9 KWVVKWLNN
+9 
-18 KYMILTKKNRIDDF
+18 MILTKKNRIEFF
-32 TKRGWWGEE
+32 TKRGWWGED
-41 TLYSLFQDAVTSSGD
+41 TLYSLFQDAVSSSGD
-56 QEALVDPEN
+56 QEALIDPLN

-74 KRLSFNEIDKT
+74 KRLSFNEVDKT

-106 QLPNVVELPMIYL
+106 QLPNVVELPIVYL

-141 SIIAETMPKA
+141 SIIAETKPKA
-151 FISIQTFNNNAH
+151 FVSIQTFNKSAH
-163 AEQFSSAFTNGEIK
+163 AEQFLSAFTNNELK
-177 LALGEIE
+177 FALGEIE
-184 NFIDLHNYNPVSDA
+184 NFIDLHTHKPVSET
-198 YESQQLYAQD
+198 YESQQSYVQD

-275 NWFLCKGK
+275 NWLLCKGK
-283 LIQHHPFD
+283 LVQHHPFD

-298 IASEDVK
+298 IVNEDVK

-320 PAILDQQDLSS
+320 PAILDQHDLSS
-331 LRCIGC
+331 LRSIGC

-350 QNTYNLTVQNI
+350 QNKYNLTVQNI

-368 TLLSARN
+368 TLLSARH

-387 PRFGVDGLDWSNPVS
+387 PRFGVEGLDWSNPVS
-402 KLVKTKLISVETNKE
+402 KLVKTKLINVETNKE
-417 INEPGQPGELLISG
+417 INESGQPGELLISG

-446 EVFDEDGFFRTGDL
+446 EVFDEEGFFRTGDL
-460 FEISPEDTEKKF
+460 FEISPEDTDKKF

-502 HKMLEVAVTGYDDD
+502 PKMLEVAVTGYDDE

-523 VVAVVAEGDTISL
+523 VVAVVAKGVTISL